1 MKRTAF
7 DTLPSQPF
15 LMESPIVDYGHV
27 DIRNLAVSLSSENP
41 ETTAKR
47 CFEWVR
53 DHIEHSMDFCR
64 EEVTY
69 VASDV
74 LKQGTGLCTAKSHLL
89 VALWRANN
97 IPSGFCYQRLTLNGP
112 NPPYCTHGFTAV
124 WLDDWGWY
132 RCDARGNSKPGIRCE
147 FTPGQENLAY
157 LTTYDGE
164 QTYPDVWAQPWPDLI
179 ASMEKLQSI
188 SPYRQNPIDAC
199 PPIHGE
205 CVTDLATPRIE

>member
-41 ETTAKR
+41 ETTARR

-64 EEVTY
+64 KEVTY

-74 LKQGTGLCTAKSHLL
+74 LKQGTGLFDQLC
-89 VALWRANN
+89 WRADL
-97 IPSGFCYQRLTLNGP
+97 SRCLGAAMARSDCF
-112 NPPYCTHGFTAV
+112 HGKVAEHI
-124 WLDDWGWY
+124 LLP
-132 RCDARGNSKPGIRCE
+132 AES
-147 FTPGQENLAY
+147 
-157 LTTYDGE
+157 
-164 QTYPDVWAQPWPDLI
+164 
-179 ASMEKLQSI
+179 
-188 SPYRQNPIDAC
+188 
-199 PPIHGE
+199 H
-205 CVTDLATPRIE
+205 